1 MQLSVVISGM
11 QAVPEIDRSVT
22 SPRSPLFGH
31 DTQLSGGI
39 SGQCMPYSRVC
50 FQKRGWPGHGPHSD
64 IVCRPCADSPDAH
77 KFPRF
82 LFRVAA
88 PVQTDLPPCKSLG
101 ERLYGSCSGSGDAER
116 PQALFQ
122 RPIKTGKIFRGRK
135 YTRQTLNNCRHRN
148 PEPADKPFR
157 KSARRLYRDLLPQDC
172 PDGYLEGIKAAGEP
186 CAFHAKVFPDGIHG
200 G

>member
-1 MQLSVVISGM
+1 MKYSIVQNSNHNFYISMQLSVVISGM

-50 FQKRGWPGHGPHSD
+50 FQKRVWPGHGLHSD

-122 RPIKTGKIFRGRK
+122 RAHQDRQNIPGAEIYATDLQQLSPPESRTG
-135 YTRQTLNNCRHRN
+135 
-148 PEPADKPFR
+148 
-157 KSARRLYRDLLPQDC
+157 
-172 PDGYLEGIKAAGEP
+172 
-186 CAFHAKVFPDGIHG
+186 
-200 G
+200 